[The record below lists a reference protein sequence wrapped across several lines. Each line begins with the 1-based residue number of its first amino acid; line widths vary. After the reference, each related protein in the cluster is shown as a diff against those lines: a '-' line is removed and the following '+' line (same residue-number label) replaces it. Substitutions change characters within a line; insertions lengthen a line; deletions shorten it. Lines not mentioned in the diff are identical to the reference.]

1 VLILSGAAAD
11 RTPSRDAVSRLAG
24 CGHGRNGPL
33 LRHGLR
39 APGLATVDG
48 MYLVHLHLRRADGS
62 PPTSLPGPTGPAVR
76 AAAWPADGVE
86 HVAVHDDARPHP
98 VLGVFL
104 VADRLEDAEAGA
116 RRAWEHARDR
126 HPWLREWTLVQ
137 AAVPLIAP
145 LYEGLPDATDL
156 PGRNRPGPFPST

>member
-1 VLILSGAAAD
+1 
-11 RTPSRDAVSRLAG
+11 
-24 CGHGRNGPL
+24 
-33 LRHGLR
+33 
-39 APGLATVDG
+39 

-62 PPTSLPGPTGPAVR
+62 PPTPLPEPTGAAVL
-76 AAAWPADGVE
+76 AAARPAGCVE
-86 HVAVHDDARPHP
+86 HVAVHGDARPHP

-104 VADRLEDAEAGA
+104 VADRVGDAEDGA

-137 AAVPLIAP
+137 AGAPLIAP
-145 LYEGLPDATDL
+145 LYEWPPDAPDP